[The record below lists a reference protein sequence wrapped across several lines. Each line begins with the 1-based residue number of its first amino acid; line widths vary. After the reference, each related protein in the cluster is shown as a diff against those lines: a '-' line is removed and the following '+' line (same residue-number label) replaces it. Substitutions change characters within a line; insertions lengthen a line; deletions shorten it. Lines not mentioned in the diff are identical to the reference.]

1 MNTALHPFGDMTHH
15 AYLVEGERVRAVA
28 EIFSALESVHGIRRA
43 GNPDIFYHEMDTLLI
58 DDAHMLRARERY
70 ASVDGGKKIF
80 VVAFETI
87 THEAQNALLKTIEE
101 PTPGTHFFFVTRSPE
116 ALLPT
121 VRSRMVFLKIAE
133 EDGDGADGKKDARR
147 FLEGDIASR
156 MKQIAPIVKEKD
168 KGRVRDLLDGLESA
182 LYTKINGAT
191 DVESLRPLDTVLSA
205 KRHLLGRTPFMKVL
219 LEHLALTL
227 PQVK

>member
-1 MNTALHPFGDMTHH
+1 MTTAPHPFGDMTHH
-15 AYLVEGERVRAVA
+15 AYLVEGERVRAV
-28 EIFSALESVHGIRRA
+28 EGIFSALESVHGIRRA
-43 GNPDIFYHEMDTLLI
+43 GNPDIFYHETDTLLI
-58 DDAHMLRARERY
+58 DDAHMLRMRERY

-87 THEAQNALLKTIEE
+87 TLEAQNALLKTIEE

-121 VRSRMVFLKIAE
+121 VRSRMVLLKISE
-133 EDGDGADGKKDARR
+133 EEGDGAGGRKDARK
-147 FLEGDIASR
+147 FLGSDIAGR

-168 KGRVRDLLDGLESA
+168 KGTIRDLLDGLESE
-182 LYTKINGAT
+182 LYAKANGAT
-191 DVESLRPLDTVLSA
+191 EKESMRALDDVLSA
-205 KRHLLGRTPFMKVL
+205 KRHLLGRTPFIKVL

-227 PQVK
+227 PCTR